1 MLFSSN
7 VQNIASRSHHRTPK
21 QGRPAER
28 SGTPRHAGAAALPV
42 PKHPRQ
48 ARAGKTIER
57 RKNRQAP
64 DTNPSRRVF
73 HTVMHKPVHR
83 VIHRKRRKTAP
94 VLPACENLISFA
106 PCRRTGKTDRT
117 ANGGK
122 PRIHPANAIHETAQK
137 NPRRRPDAGLDEQ
150 ISIYA
155 V

>member
-1 MLFSSN
+1 MSFSSN
-7 VQNIASRSHHRTPK
+7 TQNIASRAHHRTPK
-21 QGRPAER
+21 PGRPAER

-42 PKHPRQ
+42 PKQARQ

-94 VLPACENLISFA
+94 VLPARENLISFKA
-106 PCRRTGKTDRT
+106 TKQEYKQEINIFLTL
-117 ANGGK
+117 AN
-122 PRIHPANAIHETAQK
+122 
-137 NPRRRPDAGLDEQ
+137 
-150 ISIYA
+150 YYF